1 MNVIAEPRIAAT
13 RTHDFA
19 DVFATR
25 PMIGYHGVPPLPNER
40 KPMSEIAWL
49 GSLDEALSAAGGGAK
64 LVLLDVFNPT

>member
-13 RTHDFA
+13 RT

-25 PMIGYHGVPPLPNER
+25 SKIGYHDGPPLHDER

-49 GSLDEALSAAGGGAK
+49 GSLDEALSAARGAQK
-64 LVLLDVFNPT
+64 LVLLDVFNPG